1 MGPFSNAVFSSKE
14 LFDEHSLN
22 ELSLLKDGGARLAY
36 VYDKVKENME
46 NIFSEFY
53 ASIDNIDNE
62 MDDNNNDSELNEYK
76 VKLDFLR
83 IKALKK

>member
-22 ELSLLKDGGARLAY
+22 GLSLLDGEQRLTY
-36 VYDKVKENME
+36 VYEKVKDNME

-62 MDDNNNDSELNEYK
+62 MDDNNNDSELNEYN